1 MKKEKNISMTTPSD
15 SSTKTEEIKYSYF
28 HWGPF
33 LFYTKITQEE
43 CNILIKEGKKCRR
56 KSNDYRS
63 KLAGH
68 LSEEYRFKNVDRI
81 AGWLKNYF
89 NAYAISYNKWRGEG
103 SMKPNFTLTSLW
115 INYMKANEFN
125 PPHDHGGDLSF
136 VIYPD
141 VPKKI
146 TQENKDFKGTMRGPG
161 GISWLYGQGN
171 RQCITV
177 VHRMPATKDLF
188 IFPAALQ
195 HWVFPFK
202 SNVERVSV
210 SGNILFDQDSRMD
223 YLGPIQKGD
232 K

>member
-1 MKKEKNISMTTPSD
+1 MKKERNMSTTIPSD
-15 SSTKTEEIKYSYF
+15 SSAKTEDIKYSYF

-33 LFYTKITQEE
+33 LFHTQVTQEE
-43 CNILIKEGKKCRR
+43 CDMVIEEGKKCRR
-56 KSNDYRS
+56 KSNDYRA

-68 LSEEYRFKNVDRI
+68 LSEEYKLENAERI

-89 NAYAISYNKWRGEG
+89 NAYANGYNKWRGEG

-125 PPHDHGGDLSF
+125 PPHDHGSDLSF
-136 VIYPD
+136 ILYPD
-141 VPKKI
+141 VPAEL

-161 GISWLYGQGN
+161 GVCWLYGEGN
-171 RQCITV
+171 RQCISV
-177 VHRMPATKDLF
+177 VHRMPATRDLF
-188 IFPAALQ
+188 IFPASLK

-202 SNVERVSV
+202 SNVARVSV
-210 SGNILFDQDSRMD
+210 SGHLLFDQDSRME

>member
-1 MKKEKNISMTTPSD
+1 MSTTIPSD
-15 SSTKTEEIKYSYF
+15 SSAKTEDIKYSYF

-33 LFYTKITQEE
+33 LFHTEITQEE
-43 CNILIKEGKKCRR
+43 CNIIIEEGKKCRR
-56 KSNDYRS
+56 KSNDYRA

-68 LSEEYRFKNVDRI
+68 LSEEYKLENAERI

-89 NAYAISYNKWRGEG
+89 NAYATGYNKWRGEG

-125 PPHDHGGDLSF
+125 PPHDHGSDLSF
-136 VIYPD
+136 ILYPD
-141 VPKKI
+141 VPAEL

-161 GISWLYGQGN
+161 GVCWLYGEGN
-171 RQCITV
+171 RQCISV
-177 VHRMPATKDLF
+177 VHRMPATRDLF
-188 IFPAALQ
+188 IFPASLK